1 MFGEFRLFC
10 FVYFSRELV
19 QQRIVQ
25 QFSCA
30 ALSQSLD
37 MNQREHLLFRTYKAD
52 RADWTGPVVTVHHA
66 NNNSRNNDTGIN
78 FGDRLSWDLFKN
90 ITFVETIRTTP
101 DLQLWIF
108 IVVSICLGIAFN
120 LLVLRSIFR
129 AKCNGTAS

>member
-1 MFGEFRLFC
+1 MNFGCFALFIFRVNLC
-10 FVYFSRELV
+10 SSS
-19 QQRIVQ
+19 IVQ
-25 QFSCA
+25 PSSCA

-52 RADWTGPVVTVHHA
+52 RAEWTGPVVTVQHV
-66 NNNSRNNDTGIN
+66 NNNSRNNDTDIN